1 MQVGDLVRFTAPSV
15 FNAAV
20 GRYAASGVITG
31 VTPEGART
39 ALSGTRSKASYT
51 VLWADGR
58 ITTEWF
64 NYLELLG

>member
-1 MQVGDLVRFTAPSV
+1 MKVGDLVRFTAPSV

-31 VTPEGART
+31 VTPTESTGRAT
-39 ALSGTRSKASYT
+39 AASYT

-58 ITTEWF
+58 RTREWDS
-64 NYLELLG
+64 YLEVLG

>member
-1 MQVGDLVRFTAPSV
+1 MKKGDLVRFTAPSV

-20 GRYAASGVITG
+20 WRYAASGVITG

-39 ALSGTRSKASYT
+39 ALSGMRSKAFCA

-58 ITTEWF
+58 TTTEYF